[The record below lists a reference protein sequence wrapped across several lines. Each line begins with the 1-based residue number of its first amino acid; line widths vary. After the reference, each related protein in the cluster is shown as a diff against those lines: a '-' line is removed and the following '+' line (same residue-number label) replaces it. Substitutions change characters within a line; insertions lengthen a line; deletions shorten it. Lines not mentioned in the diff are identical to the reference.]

1 MLSPATMLRRAA
13 ARARTRLWGG
23 RVRNSPG
30 AQRYRRSFGTL
41 AALALA
47 WCVEGCAEADVEQ
60 LRICERLIPA
70 IEAEGARIELVRGV
84 TDPGAANAVRVEYRV
99 VGPNGAP
106 DGSWISCRFG
116 GSGFERDR
124 LRLTGVVTAR
134 EGALS
139 EIGVFMLR
147 RYWLDLYEAQRTF
160 EDGSAGGGGSWS
172 RDFLYFLQLGVNG
185 ITLGCLYGLLAIGY
199 TLVYSIIGRIN
210 LAFGEIAIIGAY
222 TTFLAVTA
230 LALLGLGPLPLALLA
245 VLALVAVVGA
255 TYGLATE
262 RVVFRPLRE
271 VPSQAPLIATLGLAI
286 FLQEALRLLQ
296 GAEDRWVQPV
306 FSAAH
311 DLGATPGF
319 ALTVNTSQILIV
331 GLSGA
336 LYGAL
341 WLVMSRTRFGR
352 AARACADDVA
362 MAGLCG
368 VNVGRTVALTFALG
382 AAYAAIAGFVVLLR
396 YGGASFHDGFLLGF
410 KALTAAI
417 VGGIGSVPGAML
429 GGLLIGALEIFW
441 GGYLNLEYRDVAT
454 FALLAVVLI
463 WRPHGLLGQP
473 VRLAND
479 VFRQRPI

>member
-1 MLSPATMLRRAA
+1 MSRRAE
-13 ARARTRLWGG
+13 ARARTRLWRG
-23 RVRNSPG
+23 RGRNLSG
-30 AQRYRRSFGTL
+30 ARRCRRTFGAL

-47 WCVEGCAEADVEQ
+47 WPLAGCAEADVEQ

-70 IEAEGARIELVRGV
+70 IEAESAKIELVRGV
-84 TDPGAANAVRVEYRV
+84 TDPAAANAVRVEYRV
-99 VGPNGAP
+99 VGPNGTL

-139 EIGVFMLR
+139 DIAVFMLR
-147 RYWLDLYEAQRTF
+147 RYWLDLYEAQRTLR
-160 EDGSAGGGGSWS
+160 DGSGGGGRSWA
-172 RDFLYFLQLGVNG
+172 RDVLYFLQLGVNA

-199 TLVYSIIGRIN
+199 TLVYGIIGRIN

-222 TTFLAVTA
+222 ITFIAVSA
-230 LALLGLGPLPLALLA
+230 LALLGLGPMPLALLA
-245 VLALVAVVGA
+245 VFALVALVGA
-255 TYGLATE
+255 IHGLVTE
-262 RVVFRPLRE
+262 RLVFRPLRE

-296 GAEDRWVQPV
+296 GADDRWVQPV

-311 DLGATPGF
+311 HLSATPGF
-319 ALTVNTSQILIV
+319 ALTVNTSQIMVIA
-331 GLSGA
+331 LSIT

-341 WLVMSRTRFGR
+341 WLVMARTGFGR
-352 AARACADDVA
+352 AARACADDVG

-368 VNVGRTVALTFALG
+368 VNVERTVALTFALG
-382 AAYAAIAGFVVLLR
+382 AAYAGIAGFVVLLR

-479 VFRQRPI
+479 AFLRRLS

>member
-1 MLSPATMLRRAA
+1 MFRRAA
-13 ARARTRLWGG
+13 AQARATLRSGQGRSAATARRPRRT
-23 RVRNSPG
+23 
-30 AQRYRRSFGTL
+30 FGTL
-41 AALALA
+41 AALGLA
-47 WCVEGCAEADVEQ
+47 WTLAGCAEADVEQ

-70 IEAEGARIELVRGV
+70 IEPEGAQIELMGGAS
-84 TDPGAANAVRVEYRV
+84 DPAAAHAVRVEYRV
-99 VGPNGAP
+99 LGPNETP

-124 LRLTGVVTAR
+124 LRLIGVVTAR
-134 EGALS
+134 EGVLS

-147 RYWLDLYEAQRTF
+147 RYWLDLYEGQRPRG
-160 EDGSAGGGGSWS
+160 DGAAGSGPARS
-172 RDFLYFLQLGVNG
+172 RDLLYFLQLAVNG

-199 TLVYSIIGRIN
+199 TLVYGIIGRIN

-222 TTFLAVTA
+222 TTFIAVTA
-230 LALLGLGPLPLALLA
+230 VALLGLGPVPLALLA
-245 VLALVAVVGA
+245 VLALVALIGA

-262 RVVFRPLRE
+262 RVVFRPLRA

-311 DLGATPGF
+311 HLSAAPGF
-319 ALTVNTSQILIV
+319 ALTVNTSQIVIV

-341 WLVMSRTRFGR
+341 WLLIARTSFGR

-368 VNVGRTVALTFALG
+368 VNVERTVALTFALG

-396 YGGASFHDGFLLGF
+396 YGGASFHDGFVLGF

-441 GGYLNLEYRDVAT
+441 AGYLNLAYRDVAT
-454 FALLAVVLI
+454 FALLAAVLI

-479 VFRQRPI
+479 AFRPHTS

>member
-1 MLSPATMLRRAA
+1 MFTRAG
-13 ARARTRLWGG
+13 ARAR
-23 RVRNSPG
+23 P
-30 AQRYRRSFGTL
+30 ARRSGRGQAPATARHRRRAFAIL

-47 WCVEGCAEADVEQ
+47 GTLAGCAEADVEQ

-70 IEAEGARIELVRGV
+70 IEAEGAQIEVVGGAS
-84 TDPGAANAVRVEYRV
+84 DPAAANAVRVEYRV
-99 VGPNGAP
+99 RGPNGAS
-106 DGSWISCRFG
+106 DESWLSCRFG
-116 GSGFERDR
+116 GSGFARDR
-124 LRLTGVVTAR
+124 LRLIGVVTAR

-147 RYWLDLYEAQRTF
+147 RYWLDLYEAHAPRGD
-160 EDGSAGGGGSWS
+160 EDEEAAGSAPA
-172 RDFLYFLQLGVNG
+172 RDLLYFLQLAVNG

-199 TLVYSIIGRIN
+199 TLVYGIIGRIN
-210 LAFGEIAIIGAY
+210 LAFGEIAIVGAY
-222 TTFLAVTA
+222 TTFIAVTA
-230 LALLGLGPLPLALLA
+230 LALLGLGPVPLVLLA
-245 VLALVAVVGA
+245 VLALVALVGA
-255 TYGLATE
+255 TSGLATE
-262 RVVFRPLRE
+262 RVVFRPLRS
-271 VPSQAPLIATLGLAI
+271 VPSQAPLIATLGVAL

-306 FSAAH
+306 LSGAH
-311 DLGATPGF
+311 HLGAAPGF
-319 ALTVNTSQILIV
+319 ALTVNTSQLVIV
-331 GLSGA
+331 CLSGA

-341 WLVMSRTRFGR
+341 WLLLARTAFGR

-362 MAGLCG
+362 MAALCG
-368 VNVGRTVALTFALG
+368 VNAERTIALTFALG
-382 AAYAAIAGFVVLLR
+382 SAYAAVAGFVVLLR
-396 YGGASFHDGFLLGF
+396 YGGISFHEGFLLGF

-441 GGYLNLEYRDVAT
+441 AGYLNLAYRDVAT

-479 VFRQRPI
+479 SFLRPLP

>member
-1 MLSPATMLRRAA
+1 MCRQAA
-13 ARARTRLWGG
+13 ARTGAG
-23 RVRNSPG
+23 RSAGRGQHRHRRPFG
-30 AQRYRRSFGTL
+30 AL
-41 AALALA
+41 AALCLA
-47 WCVEGCAEADVEQ
+47 WSLVGCAETDIEQ
-60 LRICERLIPA
+60 LKICERLIPA
-70 IEAEGARIELVRGV
+70 IEVEGSRIELVRG
-84 TDPGAANAVRVEYRV
+84 AAEPTAAHAIRVEYWVIRPD
-99 VGPNGAP
+99 GTA

-116 GSGFERDR
+116 GGGFQRDR

-147 RYWLDLYEAQRTF
+147 RYWLDLYEGQDTGEGEA
-160 EDGSAGGGGSWS
+160 AGGARAWS
-172 RDFLYFLQLGVNG
+172 RDLLYFLQLGLNG

-199 TLVYSIIGRIN
+199 TLVYGIVGRIN
-210 LAFGEIAIIGAY
+210 LAFGEIAIVGAY
-222 TTFLAVTA
+222 TTFIAVTA
-230 LALLGLGPLPLALLA
+230 FALLGIGPLPLALLA
-245 VLALVAVVGA
+245 VLALVAAVGA

-296 GAEDRWVQPV
+296 GADDRWVQPV

-311 DLGATPGF
+311 HLSAAPGF
-319 ALTVNTSQILIV
+319 ALTVNTSQLVVIALA
-331 GLSGA
+331 LL

-341 WLVMSRTRFGR
+341 WLLMSRTGFGR

-362 MAGLCG
+362 MAALCG
-368 VNVGRTVALTFALG
+368 VNVERTVALTFALG
-382 AAYAAIAGFVVLLR
+382 GAYAAIAGFVVLLR
-396 YGGASFHDGFLLGF
+396 YGGVSFHEGFLLGF

-429 GGLLIGALEIFW
+429 GGILIGALEIFW
-441 GGYLNLEYRDVAT
+441 AGYLDLQYRDVAT

-479 VFRQRPI
+479 AFRQRPS